1 MFSEN
6 SAVSSRTPK
15 RFYLDSSMGLKK
27 RFINVY
33 MFLHSA
39 LPADEKSP
47 VAAPQKQKLNA
58 FERYLK
64 SCNNDGHK
72 LQENYYDSAKTKLM
86 SRCVVD
92 KNGCLDGPC
101 LRYSDDGKTV
111 AYGWYR
117 KGKVHGKWVQ
127 KSSKDHVS
135 RLVAFYDKKGER
147 ISPDTIIYEGKLNK
161 FWYNA
166 KTDYMHYIMRDGK
179 LAETHKEMKEKKI
192 AQRKKEGKSGVVKV
206 DEKIAELRAKIHQ
219 PSKQEQTTTAAQA
232 SARPKVMYNAFKF
245 TKSNT
250 QE

>member
-6 SAVSSRTPK
+6 SAVSSRTPR
-15 RFYLDSSMGLKK
+15 RFYLDSSLELKK

-39 LPADEKSP
+39 LPDAEKAP
-47 VAAPQKQKLNA
+47 AAAPKKQNLNA

-72 LQENYYDSAKTKLM
+72 LQENYYDSAKTQLM

-92 KNGCLDGPC
+92 KNGRLDGPC

-117 KGKVHGKWVQ
+117 KGKIHGKWVQ

-161 FWYNA
+161 FGYNA
-166 KTDYMHYIMRDGK
+166 KTDYMHYIISDGK
-179 LAETHKEMKEKKI
+179 LDAAHKEMKKKKLPSG
-192 AQRKKEGKSGVVKV
+192 KKK
-206 DEKIAELRAKIHQ
+206 ANQAL
-219 PSKQEQTTTAAQA
+219 SK
-232 SARPKVMYNAFKF
+232 
-245 TKSNT
+245 
-250 QE
+250 